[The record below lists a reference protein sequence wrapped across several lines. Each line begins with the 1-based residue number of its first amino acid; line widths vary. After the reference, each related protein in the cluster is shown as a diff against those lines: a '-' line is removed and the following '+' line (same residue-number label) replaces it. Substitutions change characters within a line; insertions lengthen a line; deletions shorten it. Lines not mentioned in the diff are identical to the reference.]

1 MNIGILGTGA
11 FGIAL
16 ATCAFNNK
24 NKVTMWT
31 KFEDE
36 YNMLKEYHKNI
47 KVLPDTIIPE
57 KIEFTLD
64 MEECIKDKDLI
75 IMVIPSSAYEDVC
88 VELQKIVSKE
98 QIICIASKGI
108 HNGIFLSD
116 IVSNYL
122 DNNICAIS
130 GPSFAI
136 DLISNKPI
144 GLSIASK
151 NLKVCDKV
159 ITALSSPNLRLT
171 KSSDVIGIQLCGQLK
186 MLLRL
191 VLVF

>member
-57 KIEFTLD
+57 EIEFTLD
-64 MEECIKDKDLI
+64 MEECIKDKDLN
-75 IMVIPSSAYEDVC
+75 
-88 VELQKIVSKE
+88 
-98 QIICIASKGI
+98 IA
-108 HNGIFLSD
+108 
-116 IVSNYL
+116 
-122 DNNICAIS
+122 
-130 GPSFAI
+130 
-136 DLISNKPI
+136 
-144 GLSIASK
+144 
-151 NLKVCDKV
+151 
-159 ITALSSPNLRLT
+159 
-171 KSSDVIGIQLCGQLK
+171 
-186 MLLRL
+186 L
-191 VLVF
+191 VLYNEEDKLYYK